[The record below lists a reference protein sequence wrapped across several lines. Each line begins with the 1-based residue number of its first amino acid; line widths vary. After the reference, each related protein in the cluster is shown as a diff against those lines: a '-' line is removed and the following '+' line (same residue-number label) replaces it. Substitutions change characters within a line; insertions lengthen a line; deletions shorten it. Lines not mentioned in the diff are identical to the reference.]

1 MGGGGEQMY
10 RPRDASTIV
19 PTLMCCA
26 CLPGFMNCAY
36 SVILYSTSMPGG
48 IFDRDSVALRQIG
61 SQGMLKLKER
71 TDMIPF
77 TEVLYLELAGLILAV

>member
-19 PTLMCCA
+19 PTLMLYIA
-26 CLPGFMNCAY
+26 FQAL
-36 SVILYSTSMPGG
+36 STVILYSTSMPGG